1 MYIRTHITLTLH
13 FQSGTIS
20 LAALASRAQATQAR
34 LASPKRPQPRVNL
47 INVAAA
53 LSILR
58 SCICTTHRET
68 LLIINSHGDEEQ
80 EQEPTIHYNN
90 QYWGNKEFNE
100 LLEKYKLCFEWY
112 DKNIGFIYEFLFLLY
127 LCTG

>member
-1 MYIRTHITLTLH
+1 MDEIILDFNKIFKNEEIIKKDKYKTFGKELTNYLNEH
-13 FQSGTIS
+13 DE
-20 LAALASRAQATQAR
+20 
-34 LASPKRPQPRVNL
+34 V
-47 INVAAA
+47 
-53 LSILR
+53 
-58 SCICTTHRET
+58 

-112 DKNIGFIYEFLFLLY
+112 DKNIGFIYKNL
-127 LCTG
+127 